1 MIVVVLVGQSC
12 TTLFDSMD
20 CSPPGSNVRWIFQAI
35 ILEWVAIP
43 FSRASPQLRVQTQI
57 SCIAG
62 DPLRSEPPL
71 QAQTRWVDLKER
83 TLVTS
88 CTTRYQVTLQIRVL
102 PCPQLKKPLVLAVPS
117 RQVDPSKGSI
127 GTRVRLGLEG
137 GE

>member
-1 MIVVVLVGQSC
+1 MLVSQYVP
-12 TTLFDSMD
+12 TLCNPMD
-20 CSPPGSNVRWIFQAI
+20 CRPPGSSICGILQAR

>member
-1 MIVVVLVGQSC
+1 MLIAQLYP
-12 TTLFDSMD
+12 TLRNPKD
-20 CSPPGSNVRWIFQAI
+20 CSLPGSSICGILQAR

-127 GTRVRLGLEG
+127 GTRVQLGLEG

>member
-1 MIVVVLVGQSC
+1 MLVSQYVP
-12 TTLFDSMD
+12 TLCNPMD
-20 CSPPGSNVRWIFQAI
+20 CRPPGSSICGILQAR

-57 SCIAG
+57 SFIAG

-127 GTRVRLGLEG
+127 GTRVQLGLEG